1 MVVKCE
7 DVWLEISNYF
17 EGKLDPAFKRAMEE
31 HFAQCPQCGAVRDGM
46 RNIIQLYGDETMVN
60 PPAGFYARLHDR
72 LSDQIEG
79 QRGSLRGWLV
89 GLVATGALAALGLF
103 ATVQNR
109 FVPEPRAQMSQPA
122 RRMPQQLVAIVDEG
136 KTFHVPG
143 CPYMHGKYRIVT
155 PDEAIREG
163 YAPCNRCMYE
173 SLRSAGNTEPDL
185 DGEEIASRMPTAKR
199 EGPSGQNQA
208 SRPGI

>member
-1 MVVKCE
+1 MVIKCDGVLSKISDYLE
-7 DVWLEISNYF
+7 DD
-17 EGKLDPAFKRAMEE
+17 LDLALKRAMEG
-31 HFAQCPQCGAVRDGM
+31 HLAQCRPCRAVLEGATNVVT
-46 RNIIQLYGDETMVN
+46 LYGDDSMFSLPV
-60 PPAGFYARLHDR
+60 GFHSRLRRR
-72 LSDQIEG
+72 LADQIEG

-143 CPYMHGKYRIVT
+143 CPYMHGKYRMVT
-155 PDEAIREG
+155 PEEAIREG
-163 YAPCNRCMYE
+163 YTPCNRCMYE
-173 SLRSAGNTEPDL
+173 ALRSSANLEPDFE
-185 DGEEIASRMPTAKR
+185 GEEIASD
-199 EGPSGQNQA
+199 GPVTK
-208 SRPGI
+208 